1 MAAISPAHTSEVT
14 GLQRFMRNRVAVAA
28 LVILGILVMACA
40 FGPMLLSQA
49 GAETSAHNFKPPG
62 FVGEVTVNDKTSVV
76 RYPFGT
82 DLSGRD
88 LLRRVLEG
96 GRVSLLVGALGAL
109 LSLIIGTA
117 VGLVAGFL
125 GGWVDAVM
133 MRTVDVLYSIPR
145 LLFMLVVISALDE
158 PLLRLISKS
167 MGWAQ
172 ANGHPSLADWLRSLV
187 PVSRIALMIFCLGFI
202 EWLTMARIVRGQ
214 VLVLREQTYVAA
226 ARVLGRSRWQ
236 IMWLHL
242 LPNLMGIILTYLT
255 LTIPVVILDESF
267 LSFLGL
273 GIEEPASSWGALLK
287 EGSHSI
293 NPLEMRWWM
302 LIFPASFM
310 TVTLL
315 CLNFVGDGLRD
326 AFDVK

>member
-1 MAAISPAHTSEVT
+1 
-14 GLQRFMRNRVAVAA
+14 
-28 LVILGILVMACA
+28 
-40 FGPMLLSQA
+40 MLLNPA

-62 FVGEVTVNDKTSVV
+62 HVGEVAINETVTSI

-88 LLRRVLEG
+88 MLRRVLEG
-96 GRVSLLVGALGAL
+96 GRVSLVIGALGAL
-109 LSLIIGTA
+109 LSLVIGTT
-117 VGLVAGFL
+117 VGLFAGFM
-125 GGWVDAVM
+125 GGWVDAVF

-158 PLLRLISKS
+158 PLLRLISKG
-167 MGWAQ
+167 MEWALLNEHKDL
-172 ANGHPSLADWLRSLV
+172 ANFFRDLV
-187 PVSRIALMIFCLGFI
+187 PVSRIALMILCLGFI

-226 ARVLGRSRWQ
+226 ARVLGRSRLQ

-242 LPNLMGIILTYLT
+242 LPNLLGIILTYLT